1 MRGAFGYIVA
11 WLLGVPLS
19 MLAILWILGVGH

>member
-1 MRGAFGYIVA
+1 MRYIVA

-19 MLAILWILGVGH
+19 LIVVWYVIGHAACGR

>member
-1 MRGAFGYIVA
+1 MRSAFGYIVA

-19 MLAILWILGVGH
+19 LLIVLWLFGVGR

>member
-1 MRGAFGYIVA
+1 MRYIVA

-19 MLAILWILGVGH
+19 LIVIWYVIGHAACGR

>member
-1 MRGAFGYIVA
+1 MRYIVA

-19 MLAILWILGVGH
+19 LIVVWYVVGHAACGR